1 LKSGENI
8 NRNDSQENKKMTL
21 HLSDRHRSR
30 GFSLNGL
37 TDHELDDIHQATL
50 EVLENTG
57 LFIETDEALEVFDGA
72 GAEIDRK
79 NKIVKIPPQLVEDA
93 IRSAPSKILM
103 AGRDPKHDKELG
115 TGRVHFTN
123 FSEGIEVVDPFSGQ
137 RRAPVKA
144 DLANAAKLVDCLD
157 EIDVCEKAVGSS
169 DVPPEVLPLHNAEA
183 MLTHTTKHC
192 CVGPGSGY
200 LLNKLVQMAAVI
212 SGGIKKFQERPIL
225 SFTTCPVSPLKLI
238 NECCEIIIEAARTRS
253 IINILSMAMA
263 GGTSPV
269 TLAGTL
275 VTHNA
280 EVLGGI
286 TLNQLVQKGA
296 PVIYGSSTTA
306 MDLKI
311 GAAAVGTPECAI
323 ISGAVARLARY
334 YALPSYVA
342 GG

>member
-1 LKSGENI
+1 MPGQHPDKPHRQRLN
-8 NRNDSQENKKMTL
+8 
-21 HLSDRHRSR
+21 LS
-30 GFSLNGL
+30 NL
-37 TDHELDDIHQATL
+37 TDADIEKIHQSTL
-50 EVLENTG
+50 EVLERTG
-57 LFIETDEALEVFDGA
+57 LFVETDEALEVFEGA
-72 GAEIDRK
+72 GADIDRQH
-79 NKIVKIPPQLVEDA
+79 NIVRIPPQLVEDA
-93 IRSAPSKILM
+93 IESAPSRILL
-103 AGRDPKHDKELG
+103 AGRDPQHDKELG
-115 TGRVHFTN
+115 TGRVYFTN
-123 FSEGIEVVDPFSGQ
+123 FSEGIEVVDPFTGE
-137 RRAPVKA
+137 RRVPVKN
-144 DLANAAKLVDCLD
+144 DLANAARLVDYLD

-169 DVPPEVLPLHNAEA
+169 DVPPNLLPLHNAEA
-183 MLTHTTKHC
+183 MLTNTTKHC

-200 LLNKLVQMAAVI
+200 LLQKLVKMASVI
-212 SGGIKKFQERPIL
+212 SGGLKKFQERPIL
-225 SFTTCPVSPLKLI
+225 SFTTCPVSPLRLI
-238 NECCEIIIEAARTRS
+238 TECCDIIIEAARSRS

-311 GAAAVGTPECAI
+311 GAASVGTPECAI

>member
-1 LKSGENI
+1 MP
-8 NRNDSQENKKMTL
+8 DSQSGKPQ
-21 HLSDRHRSR
+21 HQGLSFGS
-30 GFSLNGL
+30 L
-37 TDHELDDIHQATL
+37 TDAELNNIHLATL
-50 EVLENTG
+50 EVLEKTG
-57 LFIETDEALEVFDGA
+57 LYIETEEALEIFDGA
-72 GAEIDRK
+72 GAQIDGD
-79 NKIVKIPPQLVEDA
+79 NKIVKIPPQMVEDA
-93 IRSAPSKILM
+93 IESAPSGILL
-103 AGRDPKHDKELG
+103 AGRDPQHDKALG
-115 TGRVHFTN
+115 TGRVYFTN
-123 FSEGIEVVDPFSGQ
+123 FSEGIEVVDPFTGE
-137 RRAPVKA
+137 RRIPVKK
-144 DLANAAKLVDCLD
+144 DLANAARLVDYLD

-200 LLNKLVQMAAVI
+200 LLKKLVQMAGII
-212 SGGIKKFQERPIL
+212 SGGVEKFQKRPIL
-225 SFTTCPVSPLKLI
+225 SFTTCPVSPLRLI
-238 NECCEIIIEAARTRS
+238 RECCEIIIEAARSRS

-311 GAAAVGTPECAI
+311 GAASVGTPECAI

>member
-1 LKSGENI
+1 MPGQHPDKPHRQRLN
-8 NRNDSQENKKMTL
+8 
-21 HLSDRHRSR
+21 LS
-30 GFSLNGL
+30 NL
-37 TDHELDDIHQATL
+37 TDADIEKIHQSTL
-50 EVLENTG
+50 EVLERTG
-57 LFIETDEALEVFDGA
+57 LFVETDEALEVFEGA

-79 NKIVKIPPQLVEDA
+79 QNIVRIPPQLVEDA
-93 IRSAPSKILM
+93 IESAPSRILL
-103 AGRDPKHDKELG
+103 AGRDPQHDKELG
-115 TGRVHFTN
+115 TGRVYFTN
-123 FSEGIEVVDPFSGQ
+123 FSEGIEVVDPFTGE
-137 RRAPVKA
+137 RRVPVKN
-144 DLANAAKLVDCLD
+144 DLANAARLVDYLD

-169 DVPPEVLPLHNAEA
+169 DVPPNLLPLHNAEA
-183 MLTHTTKHC
+183 MLTNTTKHC

-200 LLNKLVQMAAVI
+200 LLQKLVKMASVI
-212 SGGIKKFQERPIL
+212 SGGLKKFQERPIL
-225 SFTTCPVSPLKLI
+225 SFTTCPVSPLRLI
-238 NECCEIIIEAARTRS
+238 TECCDIIIEAARSRS

-311 GAAAVGTPECAI
+311 GAASVGTPECAI

>member
-1 LKSGENI
+1 MPGQHPDKPH
-8 NRNDSQENKKMTL
+8 SQRLN
-21 HLSDRHRSR
+21 LS
-30 GFSLNGL
+30 NL
-37 TDHELDDIHQATL
+37 TDADIEEIHQSTL
-50 EVLENTG
+50 EVLGKTG
-57 LFIETDEALEVFDGA
+57 LFFETDEALEVFEGA
-72 GAEIDRK
+72 GADIDRQH
-79 NKIVKIPPQLVEDA
+79 NIVRIPPQLVEDA
-93 IRSAPSKILM
+93 IESAPSRILL
-103 AGRDPKHDKELG
+103 AGRDPQHDKELG
-115 TGRVHFTN
+115 AGRVYFTN
-123 FSEGIEVVDPFSGQ
+123 FSEGIEVVDPFTGE
-137 RRAPVKA
+137 RRVPVKN
-144 DLANAAKLVDCLD
+144 DLANAARLVDYLD

-169 DVPPEVLPLHNAEA
+169 DVPPNLLPLHNAEA
-183 MLTHTTKHC
+183 MLTNTTKHC

-200 LLNKLVQMAAVI
+200 LLQKLVKMASVI
-212 SGGIKKFQERPIL
+212 SGGLKKFQERPIL
-225 SFTTCPVSPLKLI
+225 SFTTCPVSPLRLI
-238 NECCEIIIEAARTRS
+238 TECCDIIIEAARSRS

-311 GAAAVGTPECAI
+311 GAASVGTPECAI

>member
-1 LKSGENI
+1 MPNFHPGKHG
-8 NRNDSQENKKMTL
+8 SQRL
-21 HLSDRHRSR
+21 
-30 GFSLNGL
+30 SLNNL
-37 TDHELDDIHQATL
+37 TDDELNDIHQATI
-50 EVLENTG
+50 EVLEKTG
-57 LFIETDEALEVFDGA
+57 LFIETDEALQVFDGA
-72 GAEIDRK
+72 GAEVDRQK
-79 NKIVKIPPQLVEDA
+79 KIVKIPAQLVEDA
-93 IRSAPSKILM
+93 IESAPSKILL
-103 AGRDPKHDKELG
+103 AGRDPKHDKVLEA
-115 TGRVHFTN
+115 GRVHFTN
-123 FSEGIEVVDPFSGQ
+123 FSEGIVVVDPFNGE

-144 DLANAAKLVDCLD
+144 DLANAAKLVDYLD

-169 DVPPEVLPLHNAEA
+169 DMPPEVLPLHNAEA
-183 MLTHTTKHC
+183 MLTNTTKHC

-200 LLNKLVQMAAVI
+200 LLKKLVQMAGAI
-212 SGGIKKFQERPIL
+212 SGGIKKFKERPIL

-238 NECCEIIIEAARTRS
+238 NECCEIIIEAARSRS

-311 GAAAVGTPECAI
+311 GAASVGTPECAI